1 MDIGVTVG
9 DAVSALGDAGTFDFA
24 ELAIG
29 EGDRPLP
36 DVEPERLARHKP
48 DDVDLTVHLPLRQPL
63 ATGIPEFDEAV
74 RAYLDRALETAA
86 ACGADA
92 AICLHVHDVR
102 ARGDSHIPVG
112 AGEIDFECLAGLLA
126 GSGFDG
132 RVAVEVFTDDLDI
145 LRDSAGRIEGA
156 FDRG

>member
-9 DAVSALGDAGTFDFA
+9 DSVSALGDAGTFDFA

-48 DDVDLTVHLPLRQPL
+48 DDVDLTVHLPFRQPL

-74 RAYLDRALETAA
+74 RDYQ
-86 ACGADA
+86 
-92 AICLHVHDVR
+92 HVHEVR

-112 AGEIDFECLAGLLA
+112 AGDIDFEWLGALLA

-156 FDRG
+156 FERE